1 MRNMQ
6 IMLFILGT
14 ATVFVSS
21 SLPKILSTAIKSNF
35 EYVEKS
41 RAPLQKR
48 FFSELSIFRYRGGQ
62 NTRNDMNGNVAEK
75 AVSPQPAAS
84 TTAVLVST
92 SIGSSFLDKK
102 KKLIVGRNC
111 TVIELKETIRDKFPG
126 GPPVKIQKLF
136 FGSRLLQD
144 NELVANITTA
154 PQIPLLLDMLTG
166 TSAYNRTMSIA
177 EAIEAYT
184 ASMTQQAFIGDK
196 LRAVYAAEA
205 GVNILSDNATID
217 SVIYKEMFRSINE
230 SLYMTYGSNIRAAL
244 LIEAEPE
251 IESSDT
257 ARWRGERKQRSPL
270 SIAIAKEF
278 DINTRNLKT
287 FLYYSILLVV

>member
-1 MRNMQ
+1 MRSLQ
-6 IMLFILGT
+6 ILLLILGS
-14 ATVFVSS
+14 ATVHVSS
-21 SLPKILSTAIKSNF
+21 SLPKIVSTATKSNV
-35 EYVEKS
+35 EYLEKT
-41 RAPLQKR
+41 RGPLQKSIL
-48 FFSELSIFRYRGGQ
+48 SELSIFRYRGGQ
-62 NTRNDMNGNVAEK
+62 DTSK
-75 AVSPQPAAS
+75 AVTPAS
-84 TTAVLVST
+84 TTTVLVST
-92 SIGSSFLDKK
+92 SIGSTFLDKK

-126 GPPVKIQKLF
+126 GPPVQLQKLF

-144 NELVANITTA
+144 TELVANITTA

-196 LRAVYAAEA
+196 LRAAYAAEA

-217 SVIYKEMFRSINE
+217 SLIYKEMFRAINE
-230 SLYMTYGSNIRAAL
+230 SLYVTYSSDIHAAL
-244 LIEAEPE
+244 LVEAEPE
-251 IESSDT
+251 IESLDT
-257 ARWRGERKQRSPL
+257 TRWRGEKKQRSPL

-278 DINTRNLKT
+278 DINTRNLKSY
-287 FLYYSILLVV
+287 FYYSILLVV